1 MEGKVNSFRIA
12 ALACCRNRREMTLS
26 SLSDLSRQQGRNKTF
41 SLSVFLVD
49 DASSDDT
56 SQAVASHHPDV
67 TVIPGNGSL
76 YWAGGM
82 RYGWETILSK
92 QRFDFL
98 FVFNDDIRL
107 YSFALSH
114 LLEVAREF
122 PNADQP
128 FAVVGT
134 VVDPRTGIPTYGGRK
149 RSSRFHPLKFA
160 HLIVPNNE
168 VQQAD
173 VFNMNA
179 ALIPR
184 SALESIGFLAPY
196 FVHSGADFEF
206 GLRLRQSGGVILVPP
221 GVVGTC
227 TFNPLSDP
235 RQPLPRNISGRIRY
249 LLDPKRE
256 PPGQRWQMYRR
267 YGGPFWLLLFLI
279 PYISVWLPQ
288 WRKR

>member
-1 MEGKVNSFRIA
+1 MIMPCVL
-12 ALACCRNRREMTLS
+12 ALACCKNRREMTLS
-26 SLSDLSRQQGRNKTF
+26 SLTDLSCQQGRNITF

-56 SQAVASHHPDV
+56 SRAVATHHPDV
-67 TVIPGNGSL
+67 TVIPGNGNL

-82 RYGWETILSK
+82 RYGWDTKLSK
-92 QRFDFL
+92 HKFDYL

-122 PNADQP
+122 PNIEQP

-134 VVDPRTGIPTYGGRK
+134 VVDPQTGIPTYGGRK
-149 RSSRFHPLKFA
+149 RSSRLHPLKFE
-160 HLIVPNNE
+160 HLIVPNDE
-168 VQQAD
+168 VQHAD

-179 ALIPR
+179 ALISR
-184 SALESIGFLAPY
+184 SALESIGFLSPY

-206 GLRLRQSGGVILVPP
+206 GLRLRQSGGVILVSP

-227 TFNPLSDP
+227 SPNPLSDS
-235 RQPLPRNISGRIRY
+235 RQPLPRTISGRIRY

-256 PPGQRWQMYRR
+256 PPGQRWQMYRHH
-267 YGGPFWLLLFLI
+267 GGAFWFLLFLI